1 MRPRIVVSI
10 LVLLL
15 AVPAFLTVR
24 DLYKY
29 RARADQLRSLEEDL
43 QKLKREAFQRRRRQV
58 NFVLRLDSRA
68 AERLLK
74 DYPEADSIMVAV
86 ADSLGIDYLLF
97 PAMAVTEGGTR
108 SKLMYHTLHNLYGQE
123 ERVPGKL
130 KVFATLKDGDI
141 SAGNLVIKLIGKDLV
156 DLEKLASRWCPV
168 NRVYWKNTM
177 EYCYLKAKEWEV
189 DSVASENSIMGK
201 KKKSK

>member
-1 MRPRIVVSI
+1 MKNRIVVSI

-15 AVPAFLTVR
+15 AIPALLIVW
-24 DLYKY
+24 DLYNDY
-29 RARADQLRSLEEDL
+29 VRADQLRSLEEDL
-43 QKLKREAFQRRRRQV
+43 QKLKREEFQRRRMQV
-58 NFVLRLDSRA
+58 NFVLRLDSQA
-68 AERLLK
+68 SGRLLK

-123 ERVPGKL
+123 EKTPGKL

-141 SAGNLVIKLIGKDLV
+141 SAGNLVIRLIGRDGV
-156 DLEKLASRWCPV
+156 DLDKLASRWCPV
-168 NRVYWKNTM
+168 NKVYWKNTM
-177 EYCYLKAKEWEV
+177 EYCYLKAKEWER
-189 DSVASENSIMGK
+189 DSSAAESSIK
-201 KKKSK
+201 PKKKSKV